1 MCPEVGADARE
12 GFARAK
18 QGVVGGLMRDLFAA
32 DGVLLVGERERG
44 LSDKASRGL
53 VIQRSVRGGNQA
65 GAEGESDVLEAEG
78 LSAAFAVAA
87 EIFGG
92 AEEPEEAEDAKVP
105 CVPVGPAVD
114 FVSEVQAVLE
124 VADNGDVGRVCASAW
139 VVGVA
144 EGLEER
150 SE

>member
-1 MCPEVGADARE
+1 M
-12 GFARAK
+12 
-18 QGVVGGLMRDLFAA
+18 QDLFAA
-32 DGVLLVGERERG
+32 DGVLLVGECERG

-78 LSAAFAVAA
+78 LRAAFAVAV
-87 EIFGG
+87 EVFGG
-92 AEEPEEAEDAKVP
+92 AEEPEETEDAEVKG
-105 CVPVGPAVD
+105 VPVGPAMD
-114 FVSEVQAVLE
+114 FMGEVQAVLE
-124 VADNGDVGRVCASAW
+124 VADDGDVCRIRASAW